1 MDSELFGTVSADT
14 LTVLTLPRFTI
25 FIAHYVELTGF
36 IFIKVILTVHHELM
50 KQIFINYT
58 N

>member
-36 IFIKVILTVHHELM
+36 IFIKGYIDSPP
-50 KQIFINYT
+50 
-58 N
+58 